1 MSVYANRM
9 IKVCDYIQSHLD
21 DDLSLDKLSQVA
33 YFSRYHFH
41 RQFADF
47 VGINVAKYIQI
58 SRLKRAAYQL
68 VFEPKLRVIDIA
80 LQAGFE
86 SAESFS
92 RAFKNYCQQS
102 PSQFK
107 QMPKWDIWNELIKLT
122 RIERQMMM
130 NVEVVEFVE
139 TKVAVLEHRGSPNLL
154 NESIKTFID
163 WRKQSGLSP
172 VKTSDTYG
180 VPYNDPNVVSAD
192 EFEFDL
198 CGSVLADIPE
208 NEQGLI
214 TKTIPAGRCA
224 RVRHLGSRDDIDT
237 PIYYLYGQWLPET
250 DEELRNFPVFF
261 HYINM
266 FPEVDEHELITD
278 IYLPLK

>member
-1 MSVYANRM
+1 MSKYENRM
-9 IKVCDYIQSHLD
+9 MKVCEYIQSHLD
-21 DDLSLDKLSQVA
+21 DDLSVDSLSQIA
-33 YFSRYHFH
+33 HFSRYHFH

-47 VGINVAKYIQI
+47 VGINVARYIQI
-58 SRLKRAAYQL
+58 SRLKRGAYQL
-68 VFEPKLRVIDIA
+68 VFEPNLRVIDIA

-86 SAESFS
+86 SPESFS

-107 QMPKWDIWNELIKLT
+107 QMPKWEIWNELIKLT
-122 RIERQMMM
+122 RVERSMIM
-130 NVEVVEFVE
+130 NVEIVEFEE
-139 TKVAVLEHRGSPNLL
+139 TKVAVLEHRGSPNVL
-154 NESIKTFID
+154 NDSISKFID

-180 VPYNDPNVVSAD
+180 VPYNDPNTVDAED
-192 EFEFDL
+192 FQFDL
-198 CGSVLADIPE
+198 CGSVHVDIPE
-208 NEQGLI
+208 NEQGLV

-224 RVRHLGSRDDIDT
+224 RVRHFGSRDDIDA
-237 PIYYLYGQWLPET
+237 PVYYLYGQWLPKTE
-250 DEELRNFPVFF
+250 EELRDFPVFF

>member
-1 MSVYANRM
+1 MAITVVFAVLGMLY
-9 IKVCDYIQSHLD
+9 IFVCDLIHLKQASFD
-21 DDLSLDKLSQVA
+21 WIKSNIYNKIKILQW
-33 YFSRYHFH
+33 
-41 RQFADF
+41 QW
-47 VGINVAKYIQI
+47 II
-58 SRLKRAAYQL
+58 SK
-68 VFEPKLRVIDIA
+68 
-80 LQAGFE
+80 
-86 SAESFS
+86 
-92 RAFKNYCQQS
+92 
-102 PSQFK
+102 
-107 QMPKWDIWNELIKLT
+107 
-122 RIERQMMM
+122 
-130 NVEVVEFVE
+130 
-139 TKVAVLEHRGSPNLL
+139 
-154 NESIKTFID
+154 FID

-172 VKTSDTYG
+172 VKTSDIYG

-224 RVRHLGSRDDIDT
+224 RVRHFGSRDDIDT
-237 PIYYLYGQWLPET
+237 PIYYLYGQWLPKT
-250 DEELRNFPVFF
+250 DEELRDFPVFF